1 MSRFAHVVG
10 SKTYLF
16 CDLKDLMAK
25 ATPARS
31 GDYLAGVAAGSAE
44 ERVAA
49 QMALA
54 AVPLT
59 VFLRVCCEMVQCIHF
74 MIPAI

>member
-1 MSRFAHVVG
+1 MSGFQHSVGGQTWRFA
-10 SKTYLF
+10 
-16 CDLKDLMAK
+16 DLKELLAK

-31 GDYLAGVAAGSAE
+31 GDVLAGVAAGSDV

-54 AVPLT
+54 DVPLK
-59 VFLRVCCEMVQCIHF
+59 HF
-74 MIPAI
+74 SARR